1 MYLKKY
7 NSPIYSNSMFEILS
21 PIKHRICTYVKYI
34 YNLVCSVK
42 SGAYWLGSS
51 AFQFRGL
58 GVLMCRM

>member
-7 NSPIYSNSMFEILS
+7 NSLIYSNSMFGILS
-21 PIKHRICTYVKYI
+21 TIKHRICTYVKYI

-51 AFQFRGL
+51 AFQF
-58 GVLMCRM
+58 

>member
-42 SGAYWLGSS
+42 RGACWLGSS
-51 AFQFRGL
+51 AFQVRGF

>member
-21 PIKHRICTYVKYI
+21 TIKQRICTYVKYI
-34 YNLVCSVK
+34 YNLVCRVK

-51 AFQFRGL
+51 AFQF
-58 GVLMCRM
+58 

>member
-34 YNLVCSVK
+34 YNLVCRVK

-51 AFQFRGL
+51 AFQFWGWS
-58 GVLMCRM
+58 VLMWRM

>member
-21 PIKHRICTYVKYI
+21 TIKHRICTYVKYI

-51 AFQFRGL
+51 AFQF
-58 GVLMCRM
+58 